1 MKKNSKTLRICYI
14 AIFTAI
20 ICVISQLP
28 GIPLPGGVP
37 MTLQTLVI
45 PLAGLILGP
54 LDGFVATLLY
64 ILLGIVGLPV
74 FSGFTGGIG
83 IVMGAT
89 GGFIVSFPLM
99 ALFAGLGDR
108 LGEKAGGRIAEKS
121 GEKAKEKS
129 VDKTQKKV
137 MYYVSLY
144 AGLVLGAVINYVVG
158 TLWFAKIYLGAINS
172 ENMAA
177 GFAAC
182 VLPFIPTS
190 IIKIV
195 LAGIIGLTIKR
206 ALRKAGLLK

>member
-108 LGEKAGGRIAEKS
+108 LGEKVGEKS
-121 GEKAKEKS
+121 GDKSRKKA
-129 VDKTQKKV
+129 V
-137 MYYVSLY
+137 YYVSLY

-158 TLWFAKIYLGAINS
+158 TLWFAKIYVGAINS

>member
-1 MKKNSKTLRICYI
+1 MKKSSKTLRICYI

-108 LGEKAGGRIAEKS
+108 LGEKAG
-121 GEKAKEKS
+121 
-129 VDKTQKKV
+129 KKPL
-137 MYYVSLY
+137 YYVSLY

-177 GFAAC
+177 GFSAC

>member
-54 LDGFVATLLY
+54 LDGFVATFLY

-108 LGEKAGGRIAEKS
+108 LGEKVGEKS
-121 GEKAKEKS
+121 GDKSRKKA
-129 VDKTQKKV
+129 V
-137 MYYVSLY
+137 YYVSLY

-172 ENMAA
+172 ENIAA

-195 LAGIIGLTIKR
+195 LAGILGLTIKR